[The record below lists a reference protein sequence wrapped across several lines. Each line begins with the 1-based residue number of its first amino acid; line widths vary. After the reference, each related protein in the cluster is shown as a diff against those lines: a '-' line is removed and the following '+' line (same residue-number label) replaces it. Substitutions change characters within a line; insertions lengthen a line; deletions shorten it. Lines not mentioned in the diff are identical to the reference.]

1 MSCLQPLGGGLDGPA
16 GRNGSGAESQAGLRP
31 QTRQMPSGCQSIHTQ
46 DEQVIVLNY
55 TNTDPSLAPD
65 VIAIVG
71 NPRRNSRTL
80 KLAGGIADG
89 LATHFGDRPAVVI
102 DLVDLDVGTA
112 GFTPDLNQ
120 LVASAQVVIA
130 ASPTVMG
137 SYAGLLK
144 LFFDSLPEAALD
156 GKLGIPLMIARQ
168 ARHAMAADVHLRP
181 ALLELGATCSTP
193 SLVALESELASL
205 GTDGLV
211 TAWLER
217 SSSWL
222 AGIPVAR

>member
-1 MSCLQPLGGGLDGPA
+1 MTENQINPDLS
-16 GRNGSGAESQAGLRP
+16 
-31 QTRQMPSGCQSIHTQ
+31 
-46 DEQVIVLNY
+46 
-55 TNTDPSLAPD
+55 PD
-65 VIAIVG
+65 VVAIVG
-71 NPRRNSRTL
+71 NPRRDSRTL
-80 KLAGGIADG
+80 KLAGGVADG
-89 LATHFGDRPAVVI
+89 LATHFGNRPAVAI
-102 DLVDLDVGTA
+102 DLVDLDVGM
-112 GFTPDLNQ
+112 GCFPPEVNR

-144 LFFDSLPEAALD
+144 MFFDGLPEAALV

-205 GTDGLV
+205 GTEGLV
-211 TAWLER
+211 IAWLER

-222 AGIPVAR
+222 AGMPAPR